1 MNTLLRTACLFSLL
15 AASPLSIAEENS
27 YDPLHTDNDISIETL
42 DFVINDQDR
51 DRDIPIKIYLPNSD
65 EASTVVLFS
74 HGLGGSKNN
83 NSYLGN
89 HWAKRGYVAVFM
101 QHKGSDES
109 VWKDEKLRNRM
120 KAMRQAASLK
130 NSKLRFEDV
139 PVVIDALENWNENKD
154 HSLHAKL
161 DLKHLGMSGHS
172 YGAVTTQ
179 AVSGQTAWGGRVNY
193 TDERIK
199 AAVAFSPSSPRGR
212 NIKGAFEK
220 VKVPWMLM
228 TGTEDHSPIGNS
240 TVESRLAVFP
250 ALPKGDKYELVLFNA
265 EHSAFSERRLPGDK
279 EKRNPNHHQAILA
292 LSTAFWDAYLK
303 NDKEAL
309 AWLKSDEAR
318 SVLEEK
324 DRWQRK

>member
-1 MNTLLRTACLFSLL
+1 MNTLLRAFAIFTFLTVTPLL
-15 AASPLSIAEENS
+15 IADDKS
-27 YDPLHTDNDISIETL
+27 YDPLSIDQDQTIKTR
-42 DFVINDQDR
+42 DFVIQDLDR
-51 DRDIPIKIYLPNSD
+51 DREIPIRIYFPQS
-65 EASTVVLFS
+65 EKPSPVILFS

-83 NSYLGN
+83 NPYLGS

-101 QHKGSDES
+101 QHNGSDES

-120 KAMRQAASLK
+120 KAMQQAASLK

-139 PVVIDALENWNENKD
+139 PVVIDALEDWTNKKD
-154 HSLHAKL
+154 HSLYTKL

-179 AVSGQTAWGGRVNY
+179 AVSGQTAWGGRVDY
-193 TDERIK
+193 TDKRIR

-212 NIKGAFEK
+212 NVKGAFKE
-220 VKVPWMLM
+220 VKIPWMLM

-250 ALPKGDKYELVLFNA
+250 ALPEGDKYELVLHNA
-265 EHSAFSERRLPGDK
+265 EHSAFGERRLPGDK
-279 EKRNPNHHQAILA
+279 GKRNPNHHRAILA

-303 NDKEAL
+303 EDENALKWLENDN
-309 AWLKSDEAR
+309 AR
-318 SVLEEK
+318 SVLEVL